1 LEKNGG
7 PALKI
12 NDKGMEQT
20 VPLCIHSMRKVLHVV
35 DDVLLEAYAAGQEV
49 VIPSMNAIPV
59 RHVQVHNMHFCM
71 IHGWTV
77 VVSLPVV
84 ECSLPISLPSPL
96 VPMGNVESSA
106 TVPMEVELAAPP
118 PPPPTVAA
126 VRHRRSPTSPEPVVA
141 GTIAARHGQPPR
153 AVDAL
158 REHIIFTGHC
168 PNGVATTPSS
178 SERA

>member
-1 LEKNGG
+1 
-7 PALKI
+7 
-12 NDKGMEQT
+12 MEQT
-20 VPLCIHSMRKVLHVV
+20 VPLCIHSMCKVLHVV
-35 DDVLLEAYAAGQEV
+35 DDVLLEAYTAGQEV

-59 RHVQVHNMHFCM
+59 RHVQVHNVHFCM

-106 TVPMEVELAAPP
+106 TVSMEVELAAPP

-126 VRHRRSPTSPEPVVA
+126 VRRRRSPTSPEPVVA
-141 GTIAARHGQPPR
+141 GTIAAIT
-153 AVDAL
+153 DNLLAL
-158 REHIIFTGHC
+158 STLCAG
-168 PNGVATTPSS
+168 TSS
-178 SERA
+178 SPATAPMGWPRLPPPVRGPKGPPTGPWWMAPLRR